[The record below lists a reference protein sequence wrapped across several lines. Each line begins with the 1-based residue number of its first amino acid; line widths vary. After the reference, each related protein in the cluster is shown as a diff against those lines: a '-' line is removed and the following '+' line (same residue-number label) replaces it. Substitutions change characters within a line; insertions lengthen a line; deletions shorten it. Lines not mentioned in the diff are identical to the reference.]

1 MEGATTENG
10 PLVLYDIKEACSSE
24 DCDYT
29 EQLSLNPYSWNAHA
43 NVL

>member
-10 PLVLYDIKEACSSE
+10 PLVLYDIKEACSSG

-29 EQLSLNPYSWNAHA
+29 EQFSLNPYSWNAHA
-43 NVL
+43 NLL

>member
-10 PLVLYDIKEACSSE
+10 PLILFDIKEACSSG

-29 EQLSLNPYSWNAHA
+29 GQLSLNPYSWNAHA